1 MVVTVFSTAFDV
13 IDHDIL
19 IYKLKKYGFSRL
31 ALDWMWSYLT
41 DRSQRVFFNGTL
53 SESKYNKCGVPQ
65 GSCLGPLLFIIFTN
79 DLPYVTTN
87 TDMVMYADDTT
98 LYSTADTLHEL
109 EDNLN
114 QDLVRVSNWVKD
126 NKLALNVTKT
136 KSIIFRSRYM
146 RMSDPQMHLS
156 MSGIPIEQVS
166 RIKLLGVFLD
176 SHLSWSD
183 QIDCIITKMGRGL
196 AMVKK
201 CSSYLTS
208 TVMGQVIQSLVF
220 CHLYYC
226 PVVWSAA
233 TKVELS
239 KLQLVQN
246 RAARLC
252 LHCSTRTNV
261 AYMHAQL
268 TWLSV
273 EQKLNCSLLMFFQ
286 KRHCK

>member
-1 MVVTVFSTAFDV
+1 
-13 IDHDIL
+13 
-19 IYKLKKYGFSRL
+19 
-31 ALDWMWSYLT
+31 
-41 DRSQRVFFNGTL
+41 
-53 SESKYNKCGVPQ
+53 
-65 GSCLGPLLFIIFTN
+65 
-79 DLPYVTTN
+79 
-87 TDMVMYADDTT
+87 
-98 LYSTADTLHEL
+98 
-109 EDNLN
+109 
-114 QDLVRVSNWVKD
+114 
-126 NKLALNVTKT
+126 
-136 KSIIFRSRYM
+136 
-146 RMSDPQMHLS
+146 MSDPQMHLS

-273 EQKLNCSLLMFFQ
+273 EQKLNCSLLMFFRNVIVNKTPEYFYQQFLTANNTHNHNTRNASLGYLTLPTPRTNLQ
-286 KRHCK
+286 KNTVMYRAISIWNSLPPHFKIIQNKLSFKLAIKAHISHMTT